1 MRMALDRRILKRSNL
16 EFFKLLGTGSGKTFT
31 TKDADPL
38 RWGLLMVGDDLPDLK
53 HWDRHCLAKKE
64 FVLAPIAVHGKWS
77 RREPFKNVPTMNSN
91 KAVSDWSGKVV
102 AITRARIKW
111 RHNLTFWRAV
121 PPVNHALH
129 ASPGLIKAIGIGEA
143 PIGLQGTFSLWDSPQ
158 AIRDFAYRSP
168 AHQEAIKATERI
180 GWYAEEMFA
189 RFALLEESG
198 DW

>member
-1 MRMALDRRILKRSNL
+1 
-16 EFFKLLGTGSGKTFT
+16 
-31 TKDADPL
+31 
-38 RWGLLMVGDDLPDLK
+38 
-53 HWDRHCLAKKE
+53 
-64 FVLAPIAVHGKWS
+64 
-77 RREPFKNVPTMNSN
+77 MNSN
-91 KAVSDWSGKVV
+91 KAVSDWGGKVV